1 MTPHQINLIKS
12 SFAKVYFT
20 RDESARIF
28 YDRLFTIA
36 PEVRPLFKNDLASQ
50 GKKLMDTLALAVTAT
65 SHPQSLPSLLE
76 DTAKR
81 HLEYGATAAHYE
93 SVGAALLWMLQQQL
107 GSDFTPAVRGAW
119 TELYERMATTMQ
131 HLR

>member
-1 MTPHQINLIKS
+1 MTPYQINLIKS

-28 YDRLFTIA
+28 YDRLFAID
-36 PEVRPLFKNDLASQ
+36 PEVRPLFKNNLASQ

-65 SHPQSLPSLLE
+65 SHPQSLPLLLE

-81 HLEYGATAAHYE
+81 HLEYGATAVDYE
-93 SVGAALLWMLQQQL
+93 SVGAALLWMLEQQL
-107 GSDFTPAVRGAW
+107 GNDFTPAVRGAW

-131 HLR
+131 HMR